1 VRSVLSARAN
11 TQNKYMLIV
20 VAGPYSANTNEQK
33 AANLKAMNI
42 AAAEVYR
49 KGHIPVI
56 GVNAS
61 LFVADELPEIER
73 GRVISDISF
82 AIVERCDA
90 ILMIGSS
97 PGADFERGLIE
108 SKGLPVNFSVNEIPE
123 II

>member
-1 VRSVLSARAN
+1 
-11 TQNKYMLIV
+11 MLIV
-20 VAGPYSANTNEQK
+20 IAGPYSADSEAK
-33 AANLKAMNI
+33 RSANLEVLNN

-61 LFVADELPEIER
+61 LFVADKLNDLNRSE
-73 GRVISDISF
+73 VISKISF

-97 PGADFERGLIE
+97 PGADKEKEIIE
-108 SKGLPVNFSVNEIPE
+108 GKGLPVYHSLKEIPE
-123 II
+123 SQ

>member
-1 VRSVLSARAN
+1 
-11 TQNKYMLIV
+11 MLIV

-33 AANLKAMNI
+33 AQNLKAMNI
-42 AAAEVYR
+42 AAAEIYR

-61 LFVADELPEIER
+61 LFVADELPEIESKK
-73 GRVISDISF
+73 VISDISF

-97 PGADFERGLIE
+97 PGANLERGLIE
-108 SKGLPVNFSVNEIPE
+108 AKGLPVYCSVNEIPE
-123 II
+123 AK